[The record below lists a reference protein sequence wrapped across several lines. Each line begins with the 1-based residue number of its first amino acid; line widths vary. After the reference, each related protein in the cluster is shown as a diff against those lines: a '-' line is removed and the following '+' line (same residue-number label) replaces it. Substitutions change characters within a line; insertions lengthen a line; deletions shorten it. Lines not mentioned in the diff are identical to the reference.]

1 MSEWWTYSLSDFLMF
16 SGRTWYR
23 LLELHNTVWSP
34 LHVVTTLAAGW
45 LLFAM
50 RSASPGRL
58 RGALVL
64 AGGAWLFAAWAF
76 HWVRYAPIN
85 WGADAFALGFG
96 LQGLALVWQGWTAR
110 DLRVGSDLAGRV
122 GQAMLLVA
130 TLYPLLALAWGRP
143 LAQSEWFGLMPDPTA
158 LATLGMLLCL
168 RRGDAPGRPSI
179 NRIWL
184 MLIPLLWCAVTGA
197 TLWTLNAGDW
207 FLLPVAGALALGMA
221 LRGKGAPAG

>member
-168 RRGDAPGRPSI
+168 RRGALLP
-179 NRIWL
+179 
-184 MLIPLLWCAVTGA
+184 IPLLWCAVTGA
-197 TLWTLNAGDW
+197 TLWTLGAGDW
-207 FLLPVAGALALGMA
+207 FILPLAGTLALAIVVW
-221 LRGKGAPAG
+221 RKVSPAA